1 MDEEFT
7 ERDENGKGIRVI
19 NTYYVQIFDSKQ
31 RKSLQRQVQH
41 KTSDP
46 A

>member
-19 NTYYVQIFDSKQ
+19 NTYFVQIFDSK
-31 RKSLQRQVQH
+31 
-41 KTSDP
+41 
-46 A
+46 